1 MDSEAFSLQGM
12 KLRAFDLSDRTIR
25 RGEASAVRRIE
36 RWRQRAFMI
45 GQCSVTAG
53 AAWLIASLLLGHE
66 VPYFAA
72 AAAILVLGVA
82 YGQRLRR
89 GVDVAIGVTLGVALG
104 DLWLIL
110 FGVGVW
116 QVVLV
121 CAIAMSLATLVGAG
135 PLITTQAGTNSIA
148 VLVMAPSPIYGFDR
162 WIDAAIGS
170 ILALLVATV
179 APSGPLRKPGEVAA
193 KVVAGMAETLDA
205 AAAALASNDEDAA
218 SAVLDQAL
226 AAEKDLAAFDAAAAE
241 GLEVVRHSPWRRREL
256 GQVAAFADLHMPLDH
271 ASRNLRVLVRRCV
284 VAVWRGDP
292 VPEAYQDLIQRLAE
306 VCRFIARELDEQRL
320 PSAARDQLQEVGEA
334 SAHLQVTGSMSS
346 VVILAQTR
354 SMVVDLMELTGLDY
368 HEARELIPDMD

>member
-1 MDSEAFSLQGM
+1 MDSEAFSLQRM

-25 RGEASAVRRIE
+25 RGEVSAVRRVE

-45 GQCSVTAG
+45 VQCSVTAG
-53 AAWLIASLLLGHE
+53 VAWLMASLLLGHQ

-104 DLWLIL
+104 DLWLVL
-110 FGVGVW
+110 FGAGVW

-121 CAIAMSLATLVGAG
+121 SAIAMSLATLVGAG
-135 PLITTQAGTNSIA
+135 PLMTTQAGAQSIA
-148 VLVMAPSPIYGFDR
+148 VLVMAPSPVYGFER
-162 WIDAAIGS
+162 WLDAVIGCT
-170 ILALLVATV
+170 LALLVATV
-179 APSGPLRKPGEVAA
+179 APSGPLRKPAVVAS

-218 SAVLDQAL
+218 SAALDRAQ

-241 GLEVVRHSPWRRREL
+241 GLEVVRHSPFRRREL
-256 GQVAAFADLHMPLDH
+256 GLVAAFADLHTPLDH

-284 VAVWRGDP
+284 VAVWRGDR
-292 VPEAYQDLIQRLAE
+292 VPEAYQDLIRRLAE
-306 VCRFIARELDEQRL
+306 VCRFRARELEEQRL
-320 PSAARDQLQEVGEA
+320 PTAARDELREIGEA
-334 SAHLQVTGSMSS
+334 SAHLQLTGSMSA
-346 VVILAQTR
+346 VVILAQLR
-354 SMVVDLMELTGLDY
+354 SMVADLMQLTGMDY
-368 HEARELIPDMD
+368 HEARELLPDMY

>member
-1 MDSEAFSLQGM
+1 MDSEAFSLQRM

-25 RGEASAVRRIE
+25 RGEVSAVRRVE

-45 GQCSVTAG
+45 VQCSVTAG
-53 AAWLIASLLLGHE
+53 VAWLLASLLLGHQ

-104 DLWLIL
+104 DLWLVL
-110 FGVGVW
+110 FGAGVW

-121 CAIAMSLATLVGAG
+121 SAIAMSLATLVGAG
-135 PLITTQAGTNSIA
+135 PLMTTQAGAQSIA
-148 VLVMAPSPIYGFDR
+148 VLVMAPSPVYGFER
-162 WIDAAIGS
+162 WLDAVIGCT
-170 ILALLVATV
+170 LALLVATV
-179 APSGPLRKPGEVAA
+179 APSGPLRKPAVVAS

-218 SAVLDQAL
+218 SAALDRAQ

-241 GLEVVRHSPWRRREL
+241 GLEVVRHSPFRRREL
-256 GQVAAFADLHMPLDH
+256 GLVAAFADLHTPLDH

-284 VAVWRGDP
+284 VAVWR
-292 VPEAYQDLIQRLAE
+292 AIA
-306 VCRFIARELDEQRL
+306 CRRPIKISSGGSQKCADSLPKSWANSGFPLPPGMNCERSVRPARICNSPGQCQ
-320 PSAARDQLQEVGEA
+320 PS
-334 SAHLQVTGSMSS
+334 
-346 VVILAQTR
+346 
-354 SMVVDLMELTGLDY
+354 
-368 HEARELIPDMD
+368 